1 LTDKGIEKVAFS
13 KYNPEK
19 HEALTYGDL
28 VEYRRQ
34 SPQLIND
41 ADIISAI
48 NKGTGVEQANDY
60 IMKILDA
67 VKSTGSKQEA
77 YESLST
83 IIGKENA
90 RRMSTMDHAA
100 IRDIAL
106 IADNIGL
113 DTLFKTTRISN
124 DENLQHA
131 LSYLVSTLPKSM

>member
-1 LTDKGIEKVAFS
+1 
-13 KYNPEK
+13 
-19 HEALTYGDL
+19 
-28 VEYRRQ
+28 
-34 SPQLIND
+34 
-41 ADIISAI
+41 
-48 NKGTGVEQANDY
+48 
-60 IMKILDA
+60 MKILDA

-106 IADNIGL
+106 MADNIGL